1 MVIAGKIIATL
12 NLSTQD
18 GPIIIFPIE
27 QMSRFQAQAYG
38 ESMGSIRLDEPV
50 LRLGTEGLRWI
61 CAFSEEMGTANS
73 PRGLERK
80 KL

>member
-1 MVIAGKIIATL
+1 MVIAGKITATL

-38 ESMGSIRLDEPV
+38 NQWGLSASMNQSYD
-50 LRLGTEGLRWI
+50 W
-61 CAFSEEMGTANS
+61 AQ
-73 PRGLERK
+73 K
-80 KL
+80 D